1 MEDKVKEYKMTCD
14 SVYKIANEIF
24 DGIVAPSCNIPL
36 GLSVKIYEAK
46 FADYDSADPKSRKEI
61 LEKILEKYK
70 IDRNALESMQDYP
83 LALIALY
90 ILEQEGKQ
98 YQEE

>member
-1 MEDKVKEYKMTCD
+1 MEDKMKKYKMLCD

-24 DGIVAPSCNIPL
+24 DGIIAPICSVP
-36 GLSVKIYEAK
+36 GVGVKIYETK
-46 FADYDSADPKSRKEI
+46 FADYDNADPKSRKEI

-70 IDRNALESMQDYP
+70 IDRNALEAMQDHP

-90 ILEQEGKQ
+90 ILEQEEKQ
-98 YQEE
+98 SQEE